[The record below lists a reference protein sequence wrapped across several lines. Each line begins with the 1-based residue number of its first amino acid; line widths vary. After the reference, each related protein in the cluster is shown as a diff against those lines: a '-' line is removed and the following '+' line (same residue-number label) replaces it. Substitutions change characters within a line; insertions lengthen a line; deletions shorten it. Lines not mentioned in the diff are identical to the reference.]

1 MANNIEVIQ
10 AIMAIDSNANVGA
23 SGDPYDAD
31 AITLTWTSSEISIAD
46 IKTKMAELQ
55 TAYDNN
61 KYQRDRKPNYPLI
74 AEQLDLLYHDI
85 VADKLDTTGE
95 WAKKIKAVKDA
106 NPKD

>member
-23 SGDPYDAD
+23 SGNPYDAD

-55 TAYDNN
+55 TAYDALD
-61 KYQRDRKPNYPLI
+61 YQRKRKAEYPSIEELVVALYD
-74 AEQLDLLYHDI
+74 AE
-85 VADKLDTTGE
+85 DKLAIE
-95 WAKKIKAVKDA
+95 NKRQAVKA
-106 NPKD
+106 KYPK

>member
-23 SGDPYDAD
+23 SGNPYDAD

-61 KYQRDRKPNYPLI
+61 EYQRDRKPNYPLI

-106 NPKD
+106 NPKG

>member
-23 SGDPYDAD
+23 SGNPYDAD

-61 KYQRDRKPNYPLI
+61 EYQRDRKPNYPLI

>member
-61 KYQRDRKPNYPLI
+61 EYQRDRKPNYPLI

>member
-10 AIMAIDSNANVGA
+10 AIVAIDSNANVGA

-61 KYQRDRKPNYPLI
+61 EYQRDRKPNYPLI
-74 AEQLDLLYHDI
+74 AEQLDLLYKDML
-85 VADKLDTTGE
+85 ADKGDKTGE
-95 WAKKIKAVKDA
+95 WFKAIKKVKDD
-106 NPKD
+106 NPKG

>member
-1 MANNIEVIQ
+1 MISISKAIQ
-10 AIMAIDSNANVGA
+10 AINPNAEVSVNGE
-23 SGDPYDAD
+23 DFKQ
-31 AITLTWTSSEISIAD
+31 ITWLNGTTPISKSD
-46 IKTKMAELQ
+46 IEAKIAELK

-95 WAKKIKAVKDA
+95 WAKKIKAVK
-106 NPKD
+106 